1 MEAIFEALKDSEIST
16 NSFSFYTSVSA
27 MPSSKIKGEP
37 MEIDSYIKYKM
48 LDSELNYYKNVD
60 SH

>member
-1 MEAIFEALKDSEIST
+1 MKDSEIST